1 MDAVVYAFVLTL
13 IAGISTGVG
22 AVCVFIFDRKYLTF
36 LAVSLAFSAGVM
48 MYVSMIEIW
57 GVGKGCFENAVGMAD
72 CEFWTAASFFVGI
85 VIIACINKWLPS
97 VEESEGVSRL
107 SKAGMFVACSI
118 AIHNFPEGL
127 ATFMSALKEPSMGV
141 AMCVAIAIHNIP
153 EGIATAV
160 PIYYSG
166 KGRIRAFVISLL
178 SGLTEPL
185 GAVIGYVFLKRYLN
199 DFVYGA
205 VFAMISGIMVYV
217 AIKELLPMAYEYDK
231 REMTAKS
238 FIVGMGVMALSLVLL
253 R

>member
-1 MDAVVYAFVLTL
+1 MDAVMYAFVLTL
-13 IAGISTGVG
+13 IAGVSTGLG
-22 AVCVFIFDRKYLTF
+22 AVCVFLFNRKYLTF
-36 LAVSLAFSAGVM
+36 LAVALAFSAGVM

-57 GVGKGCFENAVGMAD
+57 DAGKGCFENAVGITR
-72 CEFWTAASFFVGI
+72 CNTFTAATFFVGI
-85 VIIACINKWLPS
+85 VIIALINKWLPS
-97 VEESEGVSRL
+97 VEEGGENRL

-127 ATFMSALKEPSMGV
+127 ATFMSALKEPAMGV
-141 AMCVAIAIHNIP
+141 VMCVAIAVHNIP

-166 KGRIRAFVISLL
+166 KGRVRAFVISLL
-178 SGLTEPL
+178 SGLTEPV

-199 DFVYGA
+199 DFVFGA

-238 FIVGMGVMALSLVLL
+238 FVIGMAVMALSLILL
-253 R
+253 K